1 MIWKISDIVVLII
14 TAALVLNILVVLMVL
29 FRKIFE
35 EILGIQK
42 WNQLL
47 KLLILYSFLPMPVL
61 VGSILYR
68 LTVLKSYPMEM
79 AGEGE
84 VWQLRIL
91 GNKTL
96 STGAGLGNHIV
107 FRVLLAVWIAGVL
120 WFMMKD
126 YLYNQKTLFKLRNCS
141 TVNKREYLLKLK
153 QIKRKLNINH
163 SLTLLT
169 SSIIPSPFMTG
180 IFHNRIYLPEIE
192 LSEQETSFLLEH

>member
-79 AGEGE
+79 VG
-84 VWQLRIL
+84 
-91 GNKTL
+91 
-96 STGAGLGNHIV
+96 
-107 FRVLLAVWIAGVL
+107 
-120 WFMMKD
+120 
-126 YLYNQKTLFKLRNCS
+126 
-141 TVNKREYLLKLK
+141 
-153 QIKRKLNINH
+153 
-163 SLTLLT
+163 
-169 SSIIPSPFMTG
+169 
-180 IFHNRIYLPEIE
+180 
-192 LSEQETSFLLEH
+192 

>member
-84 VWQLRIL
+84 V
-91 GNKTL
+91 
-96 STGAGLGNHIV
+96 
-107 FRVLLAVWIAGVL
+107 
-120 WFMMKD
+120 
-126 YLYNQKTLFKLRNCS
+126 
-141 TVNKREYLLKLK
+141 
-153 QIKRKLNINH
+153 
-163 SLTLLT
+163 
-169 SSIIPSPFMTG
+169 
-180 IFHNRIYLPEIE
+180 
-192 LSEQETSFLLEH
+192 